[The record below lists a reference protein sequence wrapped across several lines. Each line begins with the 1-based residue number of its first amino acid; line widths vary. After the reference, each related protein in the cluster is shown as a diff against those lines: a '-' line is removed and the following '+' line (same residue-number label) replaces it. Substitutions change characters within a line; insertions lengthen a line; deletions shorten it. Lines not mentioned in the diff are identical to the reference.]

1 MILSLL
7 ATNVLLASS
16 FIVFVFLRVTLIK
29 IECKIPLLSLL
40 IVINFC
46 SFAALMLGYSWLI
59 YALTVVVFTGFLLI
73 HKKRFSI
80 FKAIF
85 LSVFTLLMV
94 SFINY
99 TEQTILSVFFQQI
112 YQNKLLW
119 IASNVLLL
127 LINIWIALKIPNSV
141 FLRLN
146 RVLENSRIFFGCLLL
161 LLILLLL
168 FVFLISPEI
177 SPDFM
182 RGFVTVNS
190 SKLELLISV
199 GLFLILIGLVIEA
212 YLEEQR
218 INTQLLNNLTIY
230 TEKIESINEEL
241 AMFRH
246 DYKNLLYSLQI
257 AISYEDILE
266 IKRIYEETIA
276 PTKKIIDNEEFELM
290 KLNRLKNMELKALI
304 SMKINTAKQ
313 AKLKVI
319 VDVPEVFIL
328 DTSIDLVVVIRLLA
342 ILLDNAIENSAKSE
356 LKMFAISIFNK
367 NETQEFVI
375 TNSVQAEF
383 DFRVMK
389 KTKFSS
395 KSNPEEHG
403 WGLLYVKEI
412 VDFSDQFDLQTSF
425 NEGSVTQHLIIEKKH
440 NSKKVVNE

>member
-7 ATNVLLASS
+7 ATNVLLVSS

-40 IVINFC
+40 IVINLC
-46 SFAALMLGYSWLI
+46 SFAALMLGCSWLI
-59 YALTVVVFTGFLLI
+59 YALTVVIFTGFLLI

-119 IASNVLLL
+119 IASNVILL

-246 DYKNLLYSLQI
+246 DYKNLLYSLRI

-383 DFRVMK
+383 DFKVMK

-425 NEGSVTQHLIIEKKH
+425 NEGSVTQHLIIEKNH

>member
-1 MILSLL
+1 MILLLL

-40 IVINFC
+40 IVINLC
-46 SFAALMLGYSWLI
+46 SFAALMLGCSWLI

-425 NEGSVTQHLIIEKKH
+425 NEGSVTQHLIIEKNH

>member
-7 ATNVLLASS
+7 ATNVLLVSS

-40 IVINFC
+40 IVINLC
-46 SFAALMLGYSWLI
+46 SFAALMLGCSWLI

-425 NEGSVTQHLIIEKKH
+425 NEGSVTQHLIIEKNH

>member
-7 ATNVLLASS
+7 ATNVLLVSS

-40 IVINFC
+40 IVINLC
-46 SFAALMLGYSWLI
+46 SFAALMLGCSWLI
-59 YALTVVVFTGFLLI
+59 YALTVVIFTGFLLI

-383 DFRVMK
+383 DFKVMK

-425 NEGSVTQHLIIEKKH
+425 NEGSVTQHLIIEKNH

>member
-40 IVINFC
+40 IVINLC
-46 SFAALMLGYSWLI
+46 SFAALMLGCSWLI
-59 YALTVVVFTGFLLI
+59 YALTVVIFTGFLLI

-119 IASNVLLL
+119 IASNVILL

-383 DFRVMK
+383 DFKVMK

-425 NEGSVTQHLIIEKKH
+425 NEGSVTQHLIIEKNH

>member
-7 ATNVLLASS
+7 ATNVLLVSS

-40 IVINFC
+40 IVINLC
-46 SFAALMLGYSWLI
+46 SFAALMLGCSWLI
-59 YALTVVVFTGFLLI
+59 YALTVVIFTGFLLI

-112 YQNKLLW
+112 YQNKLL
-119 IASNVLLL
+119 
-127 LINIWIALKIPNSV
+127 WIALKIPNSV

-425 NEGSVTQHLIIEKKH
+425 NEGSVTQHLIIEKNH

>member
-7 ATNVLLASS
+7 ATNVLLVSS

-40 IVINFC
+40 IVINLC
-46 SFAALMLGYSWLI
+46 SFAALMLGCSWLI
-59 YALTVVVFTGFLLI
+59 YVLTVVIFTGFLLI

-119 IASNVLLL
+119 IASNVILL

-383 DFRVMK
+383 DFKVMK

-425 NEGSVTQHLIIEKKH
+425 NEGSVTQHLIIEKNH

>member
-1 MILSLL
+1 MILLLL
-7 ATNVLLASS
+7 ATNVLLVSS

-40 IVINFC
+40 IVINLC

-59 YALTVVVFTGFLLI
+59 YALTVVIFTGFLLI

-190 SKLELLISV
+190 S
-199 GLFLILIGLVIEA
+199 ILIGLVIEA

-383 DFRVMK
+383 DFKVMK

-425 NEGSVTQHLIIEKKH
+425 NEGSVTQHLIIEKNH

>member
-7 ATNVLLASS
+7 ATNVLLVSS

-40 IVINFC
+40 IVINLC
-46 SFAALMLGYSWLI
+46 SFAALMLGCSWLI
-59 YALTVVVFTGFLLI
+59 YALTVVIFTGFLLI

-119 IASNVLLL
+119 IASNVILL

-182 RGFVTVNS
+182 RGFVTVYS

-425 NEGSVTQHLIIEKKH
+425 NEGSVTQHLIIEKNH

>member
-7 ATNVLLASS
+7 ATNVLLVSS

-40 IVINFC
+40 IVINLC
-46 SFAALMLGYSWLI
+46 SFAALMLGCSWLI
-59 YALTVVVFTGFLLI
+59 YALTVVIFTGFLLI

-119 IASNVLLL
+119 IASNVILL

-218 INTQLLNNLTIY
+218 INTQLLNNLMIY

-425 NEGSVTQHLIIEKKH
+425 NEGSVTQHLIIEKNH

>member
-7 ATNVLLASS
+7 ATNVLLVSS

-40 IVINFC
+40 IVINLC
-46 SFAALMLGYSWLI
+46 SFAALMLGCSWLI
-59 YALTVVVFTGFLLI
+59 YALTVVIFTGFLLI

-119 IASNVLLL
+119 IASNVILL

-425 NEGSVTQHLIIEKKH
+425 NEGSVTQHLIIEKNH
-440 NSKKVVNE
+440 NSK

>member
-1 MILSLL
+1 M
-7 ATNVLLASS
+7 
-16 FIVFVFLRVTLIK
+16 
-29 IECKIPLLSLL
+29 
-40 IVINFC
+40 
-46 SFAALMLGYSWLI
+46 
-59 YALTVVVFTGFLLI
+59 
-73 HKKRFSI
+73 
-80 FKAIF
+80 
-85 LSVFTLLMV
+85 
-94 SFINY
+94 
-99 TEQTILSVFFQQI
+99 
-112 YQNKLLW
+112 
-119 IASNVLLL
+119 
-127 LINIWIALKIPNSV
+127 
-141 FLRLN
+141 
-146 RVLENSRIFFGCLLL
+146 
-161 LLILLLL
+161 
-168 FVFLISPEI
+168 
-177 SPDFM
+177 
-182 RGFVTVNS
+182 
-190 SKLELLISV
+190 
-199 GLFLILIGLVIEA
+199 
-212 YLEEQR
+212 EEQR

-367 NETQEFVI
+367 N
-375 TNSVQAEF
+375 SVQAEF

-425 NEGSVTQHLIIEKKH
+425 NEGSVTQHLIIEKNH

>member
-7 ATNVLLASS
+7 ATNVLLVSS

-40 IVINFC
+40 IVINLC
-46 SFAALMLGYSWLI
+46 SFAALMLGCSWLI
-59 YALTVVVFTGFLLI
+59 YALTVVIFTGFLLI

-85 LSVFTLLMV
+85 SSVFTLLMV

-119 IASNVLLL
+119 IASNVILL

-425 NEGSVTQHLIIEKKH
+425 NEGSVTQHLIIEKNH

>member
-7 ATNVLLASS
+7 ATNVLLVSS

-40 IVINFC
+40 IVINLC
-46 SFAALMLGYSWLI
+46 SFAALMLGCSWLI
-59 YALTVVVFTGFLLI
+59 CALTVVIFTGFLLI

-119 IASNVLLL
+119 IASNVILL

-383 DFRVMK
+383 DFKVMK

-425 NEGSVTQHLIIEKKH
+425 NEGSVTQHLIIEKNH

>member
-7 ATNVLLASS
+7 ATNVLLVSS

-40 IVINFC
+40 IVINLY
-46 SFAALMLGYSWLI
+46 SFVALMLGCSWLI

-383 DFRVMK
+383 DFKVMK

-425 NEGSVTQHLIIEKKH
+425 NEGAVTQHLIIEKNH

>member
-1 MILSLL
+1 
-7 ATNVLLASS
+7 
-16 FIVFVFLRVTLIK
+16 
-29 IECKIPLLSLL
+29 
-40 IVINFC
+40 
-46 SFAALMLGYSWLI
+46 
-59 YALTVVVFTGFLLI
+59 
-73 HKKRFSI
+73 
-80 FKAIF
+80 
-85 LSVFTLLMV
+85 MV

-383 DFRVMK
+383 DFKVMK

-412 VDFSDQFDLQTSF
+412 VDFSDQFDLQTFF
-425 NEGSVTQHLIIEKKH
+425 NEGAVTQHLIIEKNH
-440 NSKKVVNE
+440 NSKKSC

>member
-7 ATNVLLASS
+7 ATNVLLVSS

-40 IVINFC
+40 IVINLC
-46 SFAALMLGYSWLI
+46 SFAALMLGCSWLI
-59 YALTVVVFTGFLLI
+59 YALTVVIFTGFLLI

-119 IASNVLLL
+119 IASNVILL

-246 DYKNLLYSLQI
+246 DYKNLLNSLQI

-403 WGLLYVKEI
+403 
-412 VDFSDQFDLQTSF
+412 
-425 NEGSVTQHLIIEKKH
+425 
-440 NSKKVVNE
+440 

>member
-7 ATNVLLASS
+7 ATNVLLVSS

-40 IVINFC
+40 IVINLC
-46 SFAALMLGYSWLI
+46 SFAALMLGCSWLI
-59 YALTVVVFTGFLLI
+59 YALTVVIFTGFLLI

-127 LINIWIALKIPNSV
+127 LINIWIVLKIPNSV

-383 DFRVMK
+383 DFKVMK

-425 NEGSVTQHLIIEKKH
+425 NEGSVTQHLIIEKNH

>member
-7 ATNVLLASS
+7 ATNVLLVSS

-40 IVINFC
+40 IVINLC
-46 SFAALMLGYSWLI
+46 SFAALMLGYYWLI
-59 YALTVVVFTGFLLI
+59 YALTVVIFTGFLLI
-73 HKKRFSI
+73 HKKRVSI

-383 DFRVMK
+383 DFKVMK

-425 NEGSVTQHLIIEKKH
+425 NEGSVTQHLIIEKNH

>member
-7 ATNVLLASS
+7 ATNVLLVSS

-40 IVINFC
+40 IVINLC
-46 SFAALMLGYSWLI
+46 SFVALMLGCSWLI

-425 NEGSVTQHLIIEKKH
+425 NEGSVTQHLIIEKNH

>member
-1 MILSLL
+1 MILLLL
-7 ATNVLLASS
+7 ATNVLLVSS

-40 IVINFC
+40 IVINLC
-46 SFAALMLGYSWLI
+46 SFAALMLSYSWLI

-119 IASNVLLL
+119 IASNVILL

-328 DTSIDLVVVIRLLA
+328 DASIDLVVVIRLLA
-342 ILLDNAIENSAKSE
+342 ILLDNAIENSVKSE

-425 NEGSVTQHLIIEKKH
+425 NEGSVTQHLIIEKNH

>member
-7 ATNVLLASS
+7 ATNVLLVSS

-40 IVINFC
+40 IVINLC
-46 SFAALMLGYSWLI
+46 SFAALMLGCSWLI
-59 YALTVVVFTGFLLI
+59 YALTVVIFTGFLLI

-80 FKAIF
+80 FKAII

-119 IASNVLLL
+119 IASNVILL

-383 DFRVMK
+383 DFKVMK

-425 NEGSVTQHLIIEKKH
+425 NEGSVTQHLIIEKNH

>member
-7 ATNVLLASS
+7 ATNVLLVSS

-40 IVINFC
+40 IVINLC
-46 SFAALMLGYSWLI
+46 SFAALMLGCSWLI
-59 YALTVVVFTGFLLI
+59 YALTVVIFTGFLLI

-119 IASNVLLL
+119 IASNVILL

-425 NEGSVTQHLIIEKKH
+425 NEGSVTQHLIIEKNH

>member
-7 ATNVLLASS
+7 ATNVLLVSS

-40 IVINFC
+40 IVINLC
-46 SFAALMLGYSWLI
+46 SFAALMLGCSWLI
-59 YALTVVVFTGFLLI
+59 YALTVVIFTGFLLI

-119 IASNVLLL
+119 IASNVILL

-230 TEKIESINEEL
+230 TEKIESIDEEL

-425 NEGSVTQHLIIEKKH
+425 NEGSVTQHLIIEKNH

>member
-40 IVINFC
+40 IVINLC

-59 YALTVVVFTGFLLI
+59 YALTVVIFTGFLLI

-425 NEGSVTQHLIIEKKH
+425 NEGAVTQHLIIEKNH

>member
-7 ATNVLLASS
+7 ATNVLLVSS

-40 IVINFC
+40 IVINLC
-46 SFAALMLGYSWLI
+46 SFAALMLGCSWLI
-59 YALTVVVFTGFLLI
+59 YALTVVIFTGFLLI

-99 TEQTILSVFFQQI
+99 TQQTILSVFFQQI

-119 IASNVLLL
+119 IASNVILL

-383 DFRVMK
+383 DFKVMK

-425 NEGSVTQHLIIEKKH
+425 NEGSVTQHLIIEKNH

>member
-1 MILSLL
+1 
-7 ATNVLLASS
+7 
-16 FIVFVFLRVTLIK
+16 
-29 IECKIPLLSLL
+29 
-40 IVINFC
+40 
-46 SFAALMLGYSWLI
+46 
-59 YALTVVVFTGFLLI
+59 
-73 HKKRFSI
+73 
-80 FKAIF
+80 
-85 LSVFTLLMV
+85 MV

-119 IASNVLLL
+119 IASNVILL

-257 AISYEDILE
+257 AISYEDIP
-266 IKRIYEETIA
+266 

-425 NEGSVTQHLIIEKKH
+425 NEGSVTQHLIIEKNH

>member
-7 ATNVLLASS
+7 ATNVLLVSS

-40 IVINFC
+40 IVINLC
-46 SFAALMLGYSWLI
+46 SFAALMLGCSWLI
-59 YALTVVVFTGFLLI
+59 YALTVVIFTGFLLI

-119 IASNVLLL
+119 IASNVILL

-383 DFRVMK
+383 DFKVMK

-425 NEGSVTQHLIIEKKH
+425 NEGSVTQHLIIEKNH

>member
-7 ATNVLLASS
+7 ATNVLLVSS

-40 IVINFC
+40 IGINLC

-59 YALTVVVFTGFLLI
+59 YALTVVIFTGFLLI

-383 DFRVMK
+383 DFKVMK

-425 NEGSVTQHLIIEKKH
+425 NEGAVTQHLIIEKNH
-440 NSKKVVNE
+440 NSKRG

>member
-7 ATNVLLASS
+7 ATNVLLVSS

-40 IVINFC
+40 IVINLC
-46 SFAALMLGYSWLI
+46 SFAALMLGCSWLI
-59 YALTVVVFTGFLLI
+59 YALTVVIFTGFLLI

-119 IASNVLLL
+119 IASNVILL

-383 DFRVMK
+383 DFKVMK

-425 NEGSVTQHLIIEKKH
+425 NEG
-440 NSKKVVNE
+440 

>member
-7 ATNVLLASS
+7 ATNVLLVSS

-40 IVINFC
+40 IVINLC
-46 SFAALMLGYSWLI
+46 SFAALMLGCSWLI
-59 YALTVVVFTGFLLI
+59 YALTVVIFTGFLPI

-119 IASNVLLL
+119 IASNVILL

-383 DFRVMK
+383 DFKVMK

-425 NEGSVTQHLIIEKKH
+425 NEGSVTQHLIIEKNH

>member
-7 ATNVLLASS
+7 ATNVLLVSS
-16 FIVFVFLRVTLIK
+16 FIVFVFLRVILIK

-40 IVINFC
+40 IVINLC
-46 SFAALMLGYSWLI
+46 SFAALMLGCSWLI
-59 YALTVVVFTGFLLI
+59 YALTVVIFTGFLLI

-119 IASNVLLL
+119 IASNVILL

-425 NEGSVTQHLIIEKKH
+425 NEGSVTQHLIIEKNH